1 MAVSSRSVRVTE
13 LQMQQKWKE
22 REISPERTKVWTQNP
37 NQKLKSER
45 KVPVVYY
52 LTRNGQLEHPH
63 FMEVHLSSPD
73 GLYLRD
79 VINRLNF
86 LRGKGMASLY
96 SWSAKRSYR
105 NGFVWHDLAEHDFI
119 YPAHGEEYVLKGS
132 ELVDGATTTL
142 TSQSE
147 EEQVEFSSSKT
158 HVPLEVRK
166 LTEDREIPAVSR
178 RRNQSWCS
186 ADFNEY
192 RVYKADSVN
201 ESSGKAAAADA
212 STQTD
217 DRRRRRR
224 EIGTVMEEQEEIE
237 RTQSHSTELSRGEIS
252 PPPSDSSPE
261 TLETLMK
268 ADGRVIIRS
277 ETVNEDHTVDNN
289 QSSGKTR
296 GSSVLMQFLSCG
308 SMSFKDCGPGGYG
321 KDHGLS
327 LISHYKSKVPRGG
340 EMNDNQVEKGAENSK
355 VEYHGIIKVE
365 DKEYFS
371 GSLIE
376 TKKDEYPALKRS
388 SSFNADRS
396 AKFEIREKEI
406 EGVKAKCIP
415 RRPKN
420 QSTRKELGSSTD
432 LSCGSSASI
441 SSSSSSQHGSKRLGV
456 PPQI

>member
-1 MAVSSRSVRVTE
+1 MP
-13 LQMQQKWKE
+13 QKWRD
-22 REISPERTKVWTQNP
+22 RETSPERTKVWTENP
-37 NQKLKSER
+37 NHKLKSER

-63 FMEVHLSSPD
+63 FMEVPLSSPD

-119 YPAHGEEYVLKGS
+119 YPAHGQEYVLKGS
-132 ELVDGATTTL
+132 ELVDGATTL

-147 EEQVEFSSSKT
+147 EELEFSSSKSP
-158 HVPLEVRK
+158 VPEVRK
-166 LTEDREIPAVSR
+166 LNQDREFPAVSR

-186 ADFNEY
+186 ADFHEY
-192 RVYKADSVN
+192 RVN
-201 ESSGKAAAADA
+201 ESSGKPAADA

-224 EIGTVMEEQEEIE
+224 EIGIVEEEIE
-237 RTQSHSTELSRGEIS
+237 QTQSHSTELSRGEIS

-268 ADGRVIIRS
+268 ADGRVIVRS
-277 ETVNEDHTVDNN
+277 ETVNEDQTANNN
-289 QSSGKTR
+289 QSSGKNR
-296 GSSVLMQFLSCG
+296 GSSVLMQLLSCG
-308 SMSFKDCGPGGYG
+308 SMSFKDCGPAGYG

-327 LISHYKSKVPRGG
+327 LISHYKSRVPRGQG
-340 EMNDNQVEKGAENSK
+340 LNQVEKDAENAK
-355 VEYHGIIKVE
+355 VEYHGIITKVE

-396 AKFEIREKEI
+396 AKLEIREKEI
-406 EGVKAKCIP
+406 EVVRAKCIP

-420 QSTRKELGSSTD
+420 QATRKELGSSTD

-441 SSSSSSQHGSKRLGV
+441 SSSSSSQHGSKRLV
-456 PPQI
+456 VRPQLSI